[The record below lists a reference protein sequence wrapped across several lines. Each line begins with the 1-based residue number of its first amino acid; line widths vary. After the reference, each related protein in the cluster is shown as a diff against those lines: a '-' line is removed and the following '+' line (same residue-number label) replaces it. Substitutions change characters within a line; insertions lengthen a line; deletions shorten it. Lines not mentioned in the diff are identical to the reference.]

1 MAENSDPRAPQNRSA
16 GAPQDRAARTATG
29 REPAPHRGPA
39 ADGESAASAGPRS
52 ARHRERSVAS
62 AREEASQR
70 AELAAHSVL
79 ELFTHRLLGVP
90 GTLIGEPAAPAPKEL
105 KTKVLGWNY
114 WWQTHLLDAIVDAG
128 LRAHREHR
136 SELAREWLQRGRRL
150 LRGIRWH
157 NGGTYVNSFFD
168 DMAWLTLAVRRL
180 DALSRKVDGEGSA
193 PAQDAA
199 RTLYPQL
206 RRAITAETGGG
217 AFWSKKLDFKNT
229 PATASIALALAHA
242 GQAQTSQRLL
252 DWLRKRLFAE
262 GQGYWDGIKLVAQQD
277 GTVEHRVERNLYSY
291 NQGTVLGALL
301 ETPGADL
308 EHAEELI
315 GLIAEKMTTS
325 LEVEG
330 TPVRILNTRGSG
342 DAGLFA
348 GILARYLTQAARDT
362 RLASTARATA
372 RDLVLATAELLW
384 AGRREFDPDL
394 PLNEDGVDVTEVR
407 GTPVAVFSPDA
418 SRPTSQT
425 LPAGAP
431 VQLSSQVQAWTILEA
446 AARLS

>member
-1 MAENSDPRAPQNRSA
+1 MAAAGASAATRHPLAQRRHLRELVLRRHGLADPGRAPPGCA
-16 GAPQDRAARTATG
+16 EPEG
-29 REPAPHRGPA
+29 RWRGQRP
-39 ADGESAASAGPRS
+39 GPR
-52 ARHRERSVAS
+52 
-62 AREEASQR
+62 
-70 AELAAHSVL
+70 
-79 ELFTHRLLGVP
+79 
-90 GTLIGEPAAPAPKEL
+90 
-105 KTKVLGWNY
+105 
-114 WWQTHLLDAIVDAG
+114 
-128 LRAHREHR
+128 
-136 SELAREWLQRGRRL
+136 RR
-150 LRGIRWH
+150 
-157 NGGTYVNSFFD
+157 
-168 DMAWLTLAVRRL
+168 
-180 DALSRKVDGEGSA
+180 
-193 PAQDAA
+193 P
-199 RTLYPQL
+199 TLYPQL

-229 PATASIALALAHA
+229 PATAPIALALAHA

-252 DWLRKRLFAE
+252 DWLRERLFAE

-384 AGRREFDPDL
+384 AGR
-394 PLNEDGVDVTEVR
+394 G
-407 GTPVAVFSPDA
+407 
-418 SRPTSQT
+418 
-425 LPAGAP
+425 
-431 VQLSSQVQAWTILEA
+431 SST
-446 AARLS
+446 RTCR